1 MLLDLREIIGVPGGE
16 VSFDYEINLSDAAI
30 GSVKE
35 IKSPSRAAG
44 SVKNR
49 AGVLNFTANV
59 DATLVCVCAR
69 CLSEFAVPVQRAF
82 SAVLTVEEENGEIP
96 GLYGLDG
103 DKADADEIIV
113 SEFVLAVDQRYLCS
127 EECKGICQKCG
138 ADLNAGRCSCE
149 SEIDPRLAVL
159 GQLLE

>member
-59 DATLVCVCAR
+59 DAAMVCVCAR
-69 CLSEFAVPVQRAF
+69 CLTEFEIPVHKAF
-82 SAVLTVEEENGEIP
+82 SAVITVEEENGEIP
-96 GLYGLDG
+96 GLYGLLG
-103 DKADADEIIV
+103 NSADADEIIV
-113 SEFVLAVDQRYLCS
+113 SEFVLATDQRYLCS
-127 EECKGICQKCG
+127 EDCKGLCPKCG
-138 ADLNAGRCSCE
+138 ADLNTDRCSCE

>member
-16 VSFDYEINLSDAAI
+16 VSFDYEIDLSFAAV

-35 IKSPSRAAG
+35 IKSPARAAG
-44 SVKNR
+44 SIKNR

-59 DATLVCVCAR
+59 DATMVCVCAR
-69 CLSEFAVPVQRAF
+69 CLTEFEIPVQQAF
-82 SAVLTVEEENGEIP
+82 SAVITVEEENEEIP
-96 GLYGLDG
+96 GLYGLYG
-103 DKADADEIIV
+103 NSADADEIIV
-113 SEFVLAVDQRYLCS
+113 SEFVLATDQRYLCS
-127 EECKGICQKCG
+127 EDCKGLCQTCG